1 MTPHSLKGGFSLWRR
16 LLIILTIGAL
26 LGTLVIPFNP
36 VMDKVYRVSFLAAL
50 LGTWLGLLLLVWR
63 RKLLRWG
70 WLAAAI
76 SLAWWFALPG
86 SPIVESEL
94 RDAYVQRMK
103 NLIGTKYVWGGE
115 SSRGIDCSGL
125 PRKALRDALLS
136 YAISHRWS
144 VLRR

>member
-1 MTPHSLKGGFSLWRR
+1 M
-16 LLIILTIGAL
+16 
-26 LGTLVIPFNP
+26 
-36 VMDKVYRVSFLAAL
+36 
-50 LGTWLGLLLLVWR
+50 
-63 RKLLRWG
+63 LRWG